1 MIFELFG
8 KYFHRFVPANMGS
21 AASVLSIKV
30 DESGITNEQVI
41 SDNLN
46 ELFIDVASKLE

>member
-8 KYFHRFVPANMGS
+8 KYCHCLVPAKIGS
-21 AASVLSIKV
+21 TESALSIKV